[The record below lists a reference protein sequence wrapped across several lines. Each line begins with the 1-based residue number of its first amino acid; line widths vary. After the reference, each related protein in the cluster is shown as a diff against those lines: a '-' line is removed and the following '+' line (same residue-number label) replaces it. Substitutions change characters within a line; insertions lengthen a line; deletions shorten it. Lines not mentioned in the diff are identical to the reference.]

1 MHVCMY
7 ACMHVHIYACIDVC
21 MYACMHLC
29 MYACINV
36 CMYTYIYVY
45 MYACMP
51 NLPQK
56 LKDGWVIPTSSSI
69 NIEFLFVGSF
79 VSEPLLIVINPSH

>member
-1 MHVCMY
+1 MYTCMHVCPRPPKGY
-7 ACMHVHIYACIDVC
+7 KG
-21 MYACMHLC
+21 L
-29 MYACINV
+29 
-36 CMYTYIYVY
+36 
-45 MYACMP
+45 P
-51 NLPQK
+51 NPPQE